1 MGYTAQ
7 DDKQVVVVKRGQ
19 LLVSASGVPH
29 AVRAFEESI
38 IPITL
43 VVEKAQQVGRWQT

>member
-7 DDKQVVVVKRGQ
+7 DDKQVVVVKKGQ

-29 AVRAFEESI
+29 AVRSLEESVI
-38 IPITL
+38 
-43 VVEKAQQVGRWQT
+43 